1 MDEVFQD
8 EWGNYFDRNGQPLS
22 LFDLIARGIDVVGA
36 WSSRSP
42 YYSPDDPRYQQRG
55 GYGYPQQYPGRTS
68 NQDFN
73 VGGSVDPRTGIRLNT
88 QLSPWAIGLIAGGAV
103 LLLGGFLT
111 GRGRR

>member
-8 EWGNYFDRNGQPLS
+8 EYGNYFDRNGQPLS

-55 GYGYPQQYPGRTS
+55 GYS
-68 NQDFN
+68 NQQAIPYRTN
-73 VGGSVDPRTGIRLNT
+73 GVNIGGSVDPRGGVSTSLQI
-88 QLSPWAIGLIAGGAV
+88 SPMMLLIFGAVGGA
-103 LLLGGFLT
+103 FLF
-111 GRGRR
+111 GRRGR